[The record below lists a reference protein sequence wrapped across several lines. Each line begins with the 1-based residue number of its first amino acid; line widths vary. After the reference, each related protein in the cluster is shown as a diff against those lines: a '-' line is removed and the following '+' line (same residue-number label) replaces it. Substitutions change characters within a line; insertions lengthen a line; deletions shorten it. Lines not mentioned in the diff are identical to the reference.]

1 MRVTSRSFSS
11 VCARARVSIW
21 KANGRKE
28 KEEDKN
34 KQTNLGLMCV
44 CVCVIRESPG
54 RWKRERKRG
63 GVIDER
69 NEWATKQNGNR
80 RRNDYI
86 YIHNLCCIMYIY
98 IFVDTHKIERGRD
111 DIIWRP
117 THFGDE
123 RGRVALSD
131 HAILYETHLPPLLSL
146 SAGFTWIGRFICAK
160 KKGKTNNESTFVLII
175 VWTLSFHIFQKNMH
189 TNEKLYHYYNIT
201 SRKCQKSYIQ

>member
-1 MRVTSRSFSS
+1 M
-11 VCARARVSIW
+11 RARPRFDMKS
-21 KANGRKE
+21 KRQKGERRRQK
-28 KEEDKN
+28 KK
-34 KQTNLGLMCV
+34 KTNLGLMCV

-175 VWTLSFHIFQKNMH
+175 VWTLSFHIFQRNMH

-201 SRKCQKSYIQ
+201 SGKCQKSYIQ

>member
-1 MRVTSRSFSS
+1 M
-11 VCARARVSIW
+11 RARPRFDMKS
-21 KANGRKE
+21 
-28 KEEDKN
+28 
-34 KQTNLGLMCV
+34 
-44 CVCVIRESPG
+44 
-54 RWKRERKRG
+54 KRQKGERKRG

-86 YIHNLCCIMYIY
+86 YIHNLCCIMYVY

-175 VWTLSFHIFQKNMH
+175 VWTLSFHIFQRNMH

-201 SRKCQKSYIQ
+201 SGKCQKSYIQ